1 MTVELFVSSFS
12 SIIEELSVSGKP
24 DDPEK
29 ADMRIV
35 QASAQEV
42 PTLNYNYMSRLLY
55 TVVYMYIIRTFL
67 VPRC

>member
-12 SIIEELSVSGKP
+12 TITEELSVSGKP

-42 PTLNYNYMSRLLY
+42 HTLNYNCMSRLLY
-55 TVVYMYIIRTFL
+55 TVVCIIRMFL